1 MTGRVRMLTVIGA
14 RPQIIKAAAVSRAVR
29 ERFQGRIEELLL
41 HTGQH
46 YDANMSQVFFDE
58 LGVPRADIHLAVGS
72 DSHGRQTARMIEGIE
87 HAVIDHRPDVV
98 LLYGDTNSTL
108 AGAVA
113 AARLGVPVAHVEA
126 GLRSFNKHMPEEV
139 NRIVCD
145 HCSRWL
151 FCPTDTAV
159 ANLAREGSDVG
170 PGHRP
175 GADHPA
181 VLNVGDVMYDN
192 SMHFATLAA
201 QRSTLLAALGLH
213 HAGYA
218 LVTVHRDNNTDH
230 PDRLNAIFRAL
241 LDLSLRHG
249 LAVVLPVHPRLRKCM
264 DTLLDPS
271 LGARIRAARGFHL
284 IPPAG
289 FLDMIALE
297 RGARIVLTD
306 SGGVQKEAYF
316 FGKPCVIL
324 RPETE
329 WVELVQHGQAVVA
342 DVDEARIATAAERFL
357 SDGAPD
363 CPPIFGD
370 GHAAEKICERL
381 TADLPA

>member
-1 MTGRVRMLTVIGA
+1 MGAPLKMLTVIGA
-14 RPQIIKAAAVSRAVR
+14 RPQIIKAAAVSRAIGGH
-29 ERFQGRIEELLL
+29 FAGRIQEILL

-58 LGVPRADIHLAVGS
+58 LGIPRADIDLGVGS
-72 DSHGRQTARMIEGIE
+72 GSHGVQTARMIEGIE
-87 HAVIDHRPDVV
+87 RAIVERKPDAV

-113 AARLGVPVAHVEA
+113 ASKLHVPVAHVEA
-126 GLRSFNKHMPEEV
+126 GLRSFNKRMPEEV

-145 HCSRWL
+145 HCSTWL

-159 ANLAREGSDVG
+159 VNLQREGFKVG
-170 PGHRP
+170 SHGRP
-175 GADHPA
+175 DLDRPA
-181 VLNVGDVMYDN
+181 VLQVGDVMYDN
-192 SMHFATLAA
+192 SMHFAGLAEK
-201 QRSTLLAALGLH
+201 RSTLLASLGLGN
-213 HAGYA
+213 AGFA
-218 LVTVHRDNNTDH
+218 LVTVHRDNNTDRSE
-230 PDRLNAIFRAL
+230 RLNAIFRSL
-241 LDLSLRHG
+241 LDLNARQG
-249 LAVVLPVHPRLRKCM
+249 LAIVLPVHPRLRKCM
-264 DTLLDPS
+264 DSLLDPALLAKVNAS
-271 LGARIRAARGFHL
+271 KSFHL

-316 FGKPCVIL
+316 FGRPCVIL

-342 DVDEARIATAAERFL
+342 DVEEACIASAADRFL
-357 SDGAPD
+357 EVGAPA

-370 GHAAEKICERL
+370 GHAAEKVCERL
-381 TADLPA
+381 VADLG